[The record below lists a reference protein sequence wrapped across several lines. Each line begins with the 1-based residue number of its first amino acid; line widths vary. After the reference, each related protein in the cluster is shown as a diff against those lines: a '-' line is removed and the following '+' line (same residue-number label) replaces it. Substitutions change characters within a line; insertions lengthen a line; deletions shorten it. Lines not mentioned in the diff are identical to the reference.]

1 MRKVLLTGMLSCL
14 AFLLANAQVPVV
26 KASVDKSD
34 ILIGEQFKVTIQTNF
49 SGDDFFIKWVNL
61 PDSLLHFELID
72 RSKID
77 STFTNDHLTGLSQ
90 TFTLTS
96 FDSGK
101 WSFPALNVNFNPLK
115 LDTTLSVLTDSLPI
129 TVSFSVADT
138 TSALKDIKTIRG
150 VEVLNPVWYWVAG
163 AVLILGL
170 TLLGYWLYRRSKK
183 NKKVVTPTSN
193 LSPYEEA
200 MQELASLKQ
209 FDLTSTKELQQFHI
223 KLIDTLRRYLSRK
236 ENIDYLNKT
245 TGDILL
251 AVNNS
256 YRDKDIV
263 TKAAAALRF
272 SDAVKYAKYQPPA
285 SDSKANQQTIKETID
300 LIETVTTKTK
310 L

>member
-72 RSKID
+72 KSKID
-77 STFTNDHLTGLSQ
+77 STYKNDHLTGLSQ

-129 TVSFSVADT
+129 MVSFSVADT

-236 ENIDYLNKT
+236 ENNDYLNKT
-245 TGDILL
+245 TGDILV
-251 AVNNS
+251 AVNNN

-285 SDSKANQQTIKETID
+285 SDSKANQETIKETID

>member
-14 AFLLANAQVPVV
+14 AFLLANAQLPVV

-115 LDTTLSVLTDSLPI
+115 LDTTLSILTDSLPI
-129 TVSFSVADT
+129 IVSFSVADT

-150 VEVLNPVWYWVAG
+150 VEVMSPFWYWVGG
-163 AVLILGL
+163 AVIILGL
-170 TLLGYWLYRRSKK
+170 TFLGYWLYRRSKK
-183 NKKVVTPTSN
+183 NKKAVLPTSN

-200 MQELASLKQ
+200 MQELESLKQ
-209 FDLTSTKELQQFHI
+209 FDLSTTKELHQFHI

-251 AVNNS
+251 AVNNN

-263 TKAAAALRF
+263 TKAAVALRF